1 MRTLWRLAL
10 AVALLADL
18 AACKSEEQH
27 LDVTVSWDDT
37 QQTIEGFGASS
48 AFFGHTITDE
58 VADQLFDAK
67 KGIGLTLLR
76 IMIGLPD
83 DTQSDGSEPT
93 EDANP
98 VATAPELTTAQQAV
112 TRGAKVWATA
122 WTPPPIWKTTNNKN
136 GSGDDFESN
145 TLKTE
150 NYQDYANYLADF
162 VDLMAQEN
170 GPLMGLSPINEPD
183 YVATWDNA
191 QFTPDELAKFI
202 GENLGPTFK
211 DRCPSVKIIAPDTA
225 SWPNVDSYLTRLLES
240 ANEYVPI
247 IATHP
252 YQNGNAPV
260 VLDYK
265 KPAENGKQFW
275 ETEWS
280 QENMNGD
287 TPDPTMTSA
296 IDMMKKLH
304 DHMVISN
311 MSAWN
316 WWAIYISPDDLRGA
330 DEKKVRQNPALIQPD
345 KNMDKSYMFKRG
357 YALGNWSKFVRPGF
371 RRTIATDHPTGG
383 VLIEAYRDSSHIALI
398 AINTNAGTVTQNF
411 NIDGGSFGTLTP
423 WVTSPDDSL
432 AAKSTIDAGDSFTYD
447 LPGKSV
453 VTFVN
458 WDASSETPNQ
468 GDLPVLK
475 YDAGTD
481 AKTSTG
487 GLDCSA
493 AMVPNN
499 GGEGGVTDFSDWQS
513 GKWGDASGLWGYIY
527 PYQGPSGST
536 MTVGA
541 DASTK
546 SMHVTGSVT
555 AGDYGGAGLSFSV
568 CVTVASFSQ
577 VQFTVSGSSPG
588 CDMELQIK
596 TFDEQPIT
604 QNPAGGC
611 YQDASAGCYNFPAV
625 RQVAIPSAEPT
636 VVTTPLDTFSNW
648 SPENAGQ
655 VIGMQWQWTGTN
667 VDPENTDGCPIDVN
681 ITDIKFLP

>member
-122 WTPPPIWKTTNNKN
+122 WTPPPIWKATNNKN

-150 NYQDYANYLADF
+150 NYQDYANYLANF
-162 VDLMAQEN
+162 VDLMAQEKI
-170 GPLMGLSPINEPD
+170 PLMGLSPINEPD

>member
-150 NYQDYANYLADF
+150 NYQDYANYLANF
-162 VDLMAQEN
+162 VDLMAQEKI
-170 GPLMGLSPINEPD
+170 PLMGLSPINEPD

>member
-170 GPLMGLSPINEPD
+170 VPLMGLSPINEPD

-357 YALGNWSKFVRPGF
+357 CSS
-371 RRTIATDHPTGG
+371 RRTVTRAISRSSRSTPT
-383 VLIEAYRDSSHIALI
+383 
-398 AINTNAGTVTQNF
+398 
-411 NIDGGSFGTLTP
+411 
-423 WVTSPDDSL
+423 
-432 AAKSTIDAGDSFTYD
+432 
-447 LPGKSV
+447 
-453 VTFVN
+453 
-458 WDASSETPNQ
+458 
-468 GDLPVLK
+468 
-475 YDAGTD
+475 
-481 AKTSTG
+481 
-487 GLDCSA
+487 
-493 AMVPNN
+493 
-499 GGEGGVTDFSDWQS
+499 
-513 GKWGDASGLWGYIY
+513 
-527 PYQGPSGST
+527 
-536 MTVGA
+536 
-541 DASTK
+541 
-546 SMHVTGSVT
+546 
-555 AGDYGGAGLSFSV
+555 
-568 CVTVASFSQ
+568 
-577 VQFTVSGSSPG
+577 
-588 CDMELQIK
+588 
-596 TFDEQPIT
+596 
-604 QNPAGGC
+604 
-611 YQDASAGCYNFPAV
+611 
-625 RQVAIPSAEPT
+625 
-636 VVTTPLDTFSNW
+636 
-648 SPENAGQ
+648 PER
-655 VIGMQWQWTGTN
+655 
-667 VDPENTDGCPIDVN
+667 
-681 ITDIKFLP
+681 